1 MTAPIHDAKMLKGAV
16 RVHWFPVVVKL
27 LKSRSQAFNPVRRGG
42 GGIFLPPGIVPVS
55 TRVNEGG

>member
-16 RVHWFPVVVKL
+16 RVHWFPAVVKL
-27 LKSRSQAFNPVRRGG
+27 LKSMSQAFNPVRRGG
-42 GGIFLPPGIVPVS
+42 GNFPPSPCIVPMS

>member
-1 MTAPIHDAKMLKGAV
+1 MTAPVHDAKMLRGAV
-16 RVHWFPVVVKL
+16 RVHWFPAVVKL
-27 LKSRSQAFNPVRRGG
+27 LKSRSQAFNPVRRG